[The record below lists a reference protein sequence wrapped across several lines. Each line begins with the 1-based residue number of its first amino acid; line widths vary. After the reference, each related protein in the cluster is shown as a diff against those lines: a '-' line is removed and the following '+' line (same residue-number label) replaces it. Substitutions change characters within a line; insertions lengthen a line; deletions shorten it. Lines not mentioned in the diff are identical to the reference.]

1 MELETSD
8 CAYTGTEDH
17 NIPIDLFGSK
27 KHAGVPRGILS
38 FTDASGNIVFKV
50 HRQPP
55 NPTSSS
61 PPKDTKLLLDSNDN
75 PLFSIHRYQNG
86 TWKCYKGS
94 GDENKE
100 LVFGVKRSVKT
111 LTRVELEVLIS
122 GERLNDDVFDLKVIG
137 SPFKRSCSIYKDAD
151 LVAQSCLMYKLNQI
165 YVRRGKFRLTIF
177 PGILDHSLIVA
188 LFVIFLNGRK

>member
-1 MELETSD
+1 
-8 CAYTGTEDH
+8 
-17 NIPIDLFGSK
+17 
-27 KHAGVPRGILS
+27 
-38 FTDASGNIVFKV
+38 
-50 HRQPP
+50 
-55 NPTSSS
+55 
-61 PPKDTKLLLDSNDN
+61 
-75 PLFSIHRYQNG
+75 NG

-151 LVAQSCLMYKLNQI
+151 LVAQIAFCPYLSVFSPDESRVCCVFLHFYCCAAFCYWFLRSASVGISVSGRALCAI
-165 YVRRGKFRLTIF
+165 YVC
-177 PGILDHSLIVA
+177 A
-188 LFVIFLNGRK
+188 LMVL